1 MKKTSLIISIVII
14 ALVALSA
21 GIITNITMPQTT
33 AEAEYAGVNGYV
45 GNSSTYVPFDGY
57 DMPTGSTL
65 TAINSYSAL
74 VTWLQTSGS
83 SSAQKFGYLTTDIT
97 WTGDMVGSIVQYHHL
112 DCCGYTITITGAIGS
127 NPSIAPEAA
136 SPTGGWPANFYEYNG
151 SDSNAPFNSD
161 FGNKKSPFGGDAGNS
176 YKGFYTWGYMGA
188 VFAYS
193 ELINLNVK
201 YSGNFVFNSTEMY
214 RGQSMGILF
223 GYTYNSK
230 IDNCNVELGYFD
242 NNSVEHPGYIC
253 IRHSEKKGG
262 NNEGQSTACVGGFT
276 GVLDGESASIT
287 NSRIYLSKTSYM
299 AVTTHGYDAAGG
311 PYGYGRSFTGGMVG
325 CLINAASI
333 VNATAAGQGNIR
345 SWVKHDYNQ
354 DGNKNALAGAGII
367 AGINVSTGPAASA
380 YTPKN
385 TGNTSNSSKA
395 TNGTIDGVI
404 CSWAGVAAYYVGS
417 SQYVRGTSNGDLW
430 YHAKTLDGNQS
441 KNGSFFF
448 YGGLI
453 CAHSSGDN
461 IRNIYY
467 TFDKTQAYTVAW
479 DAYRYLQSIDGNANE
494 SGQDK
499 NCELNLDGTKTG
511 AGVQPVACADSYPA
525 ANYLETQIYD
535 EAQSKYVVTSGTWNG
550 ATYNTSDLLKVG
562 NFTSTLTSFT
572 FDGVYEK
579 DANGNTVLD
588 QGNPVLKQFYINARQ
603 TSQGSLS
610 NYYDTLTLEWSDNSS
625 MAAVNAVINC
635 KRIAGYTADSGM
647 IAWTMDVNGSITKLY
662 KKATS
667 VQDAIE
673 NYTVY
678 AQKVVKRAA
687 KNRQIVLKANTG
699 YAVTY
704 SLENSVLTNGYN
716 KVYDGQALSA
726 SDMPKAYIKTINSST
741 GELVQAN
748 ISIAD
753 LTNKTSTYTRYLDN
767 NIWAVY
773 KAGDAARKNF
783 EDIKNAGEYTVRIF
797 NGYTSATNEK
807 SRYDFINETY
817 RIVAY
822 RGDYAKYNKGYVEAT
837 GITEFAPGVTYYTYS
852 TQNGYQVASSYVGGT
867 TYYTLESLSDTYRYT
882 ISQREVDG
890 AWLNNVAPEDFE
902 YSGVLGRFGTGDSFA
917 YAYKAEQAAGHGW
930 ASGETGLK
938 IETLYYKVKYIK
950 TNYTN
955 LEMNEEYY
963 YKDSNEEYQYV
974 GICGAEGEDKYFYI
988 LTDVAAFVDG
998 TEYYIFNE
1006 VTNKFERV
1014 MAEFDENEKYYYKDG
1029 NDQWVEAKNIK
1040 TFAKGVT
1047 YYTAITS
1054 EHYHDLTAEEL
1065 ESFDDAETYYI
1076 KNGEND
1082 YTPAG
1087 DITEFASNTEYA
1099 IIVVEI
1105 DDYVKVVRPF
1115 DEDATYFTQLAI
1127 STDKTDLISTS
1138 TMFYRKGYVQVGSVT
1153 EAGLYR
1159 IYVAGVNSS
1168 NYKLSNTSL
1177 VTEYEIEVS
1186 PVKLGVEFRNVDN
1199 LVYNT
1204 TEQKVSWV
1212 LVNNPSSTNKLAG
1225 SEGSTVATA
1234 KVVIYNAYEATAVV
1248 VTYPDPNRSEYTAA
1262 KDYYVDITLGTTG
1275 NYILPELDDIGTLI
1289 TSKKT
1294 ENNALVNSGEVLADL
1309 VSIEDK
1315 TLTRKITIKKAD
1327 VVLLKQDTEVSTD
1340 LSDAVYFS
1348 DNKAWDLYSALGSA
1362 KTYKVQDGT
1371 NDIYPY
1377 AYYETT
1383 KYTGF
1388 NSLSCVYRGEVK
1400 EVAGKNYDD
1409 FDMVYTNILYYRA
1422 AVEGDVYKFDSSEEG
1437 VNIITGQGYY
1447 VAVISFKDAVYTNYN
1462 KATEYI
1468 VFYVEGISLTLTVN
1482 ASAFKADLPQGVDYI
1497 EKEYNNIDYGL
1508 PFVGELDSSITT
1520 EGVTT
1525 ITYLTKTGE
1534 PYASVSG
1541 ELAAASLITKAGLTF
1556 KFYRLDNSYAGDD
1569 YVMIDEDKYAPSD
1582 EIRKAGTYIVVV
1594 SYEELSFDG
1603 YAIGVQNYTKCDALS
1618 TKYYSLPYFTVIVT
1632 PHAIE
1637 LSVEAAE
1644 KTYSEEFVGNIAYT
1658 ISDGE
1663 YLNGDGAN
1671 LTIVF
1676 ESEGFAAG
1684 AEVGTYFI
1692 TATATGDAA
1701 CNYQFTV
1708 KQTVEN
1714 EKTFTVNKKTLV
1726 YTIENIEK
1734 EYGQAL
1740 NLNSPVPSYSLPD
1753 GAVYGTDDVTPT
1765 NFASEGALA
1774 VTGVGSYAI
1783 TAELTGAKAGN
1794 YDIQVVGNVVVT
1806 PITLTISGDITP
1818 ASNLEY
1824 NAQEKTPVVVFDGV
1838 LAGDIE
1844 DVIAVFEYNNDTTVK
1859 PIYAGEYTARVIGI
1873 SGAKAGNYV
1882 YEVEDKDVEFT
1893 ITPRTVTVSISDV
1906 EIGYGDTHIE
1916 PNGKGYDLVETQ
1928 DFVDSDIQDGS
1939 LIIAFLP
1946 REEEYMDGEPGFEQE
1961 NAITIEISGA
1971 AAASYNFSITR
1982 YGTLSVASKDIAD
1995 IKLVS
2000 NSTTYTG
2007 SDLISQ
2013 IVLDT
2018 KSTGVGI
2025 VEYAKLPAG
2034 VSLVD
2039 AQDEDW
2045 SVVTAVVNAA
2055 IYRVRIEIVDNSS
2068 GYYVDLT
2075 PQEAHYLYFTV
2086 NKADLDAEAIRE
2098 NYSLAIY
2105 YNKIVFMGNFEGEI
2119 MVSPDGVY
2127 DENYEVTD
2135 TLSGCKEKKSYT
2147 FYVKIAESE
2156 NYNESE
2162 LVVLT
2167 NIKTTYDPQQYIDAL
2182 AELGDNFGYK
2192 SVDAYLE
2199 ILQNI
2204 DRNVS
2209 VYDMPIINNSSELTA
2224 AEARYNKLMSVGNKA
2239 IVTTKQIAGL
2249 ASNKTYQI
2257 ASTAALS
2264 SLGLL
2269 VAGLSC
2275 FFIKKKKANNVKEG
2289 K

>member
-33 AEAEYAGVNGYV
+33 AEAEAVGVNGYV
-45 GNSSTYVPFDGY
+45 GNSSTYVPFSGDVPSGIT
-57 DMPTGSTL
+57 P
-65 TAINSYSAL
+65 TAISSYSVF
-74 VTWLQTSGS
+74 VTWMKDSATSAS
-83 SSAQKFGYLTTDIT
+83 PKYGYLTTDIT
-97 WTGDMVGSIVQYHHL
+97 WESGDMLGATIQYHHL
-112 DCCGYTITITGAIGS
+112 DCCGHTITINSTIGS
-127 NPSIAPEAA
+127 NPSITPESSNISGA
-136 SPTGGWPANFYEYNG
+136 WPADGNFVEYKTS
-151 SDSNAPFNSD
+151 SDTSNPLHSNYTA
-161 FGNKKSPFGGDAGNS
+161 NKTPFGANAGNN
-176 YKGFYTWGYMGA
+176 YKGCYTWGYLGSI
-188 VFAYS
+188 FANS
-193 ELINLNVK
+193 ELMNLNVK
-201 YSGNFVFNSTEMY
+201 FSGNFVFNTTNMY
-214 RGQSMGILF
+214 RGQAMGILF
-223 GYTYNSK
+223 GYTLNSK
-230 IDNCNVELGYFD
+230 IDNCNVEFGYFD
-242 NNSVEHPGYIC
+242 NNSVEHEAHIS
-253 IRHSEKKGG
+253 IHHGG
-262 NNEGQSTACVGGFT
+262 RDGDTEGQSTACVGGFT
-276 GVLDGESASIT
+276 GVLDGETASIT
-287 NSRIYLSKTSYM
+287 NSRIYLSKNSYM
-299 AVTTHGYDAAGG
+299 AATTHGLRSGLIN
-311 PYGYGRSFTGGMVG
+311 YGYGRSFVGGMVG
-325 CLINAASI
+325 SLVNAASI

-345 SWVKHDYNQ
+345 AWCKHEYNQ
-354 DGNKNALAGAGII
+354 DSNKNTLAGAGII

-380 YTPKN
+380 YTPAN
-385 TGNTSNSSKA
+385 TGNTSNASKA

-404 CSWAGVAAYYVGS
+404 CSWAGVAAFYVGS
-417 SQYVRGTSNGDLW
+417 SVYVFGDSQGDMW
-430 YHAKTLDGNQS
+430 YHAKTLDGNKT
-441 KNGSFFF
+441 KNGSFYF

-479 DAYRYLQSIDGNANE
+479 DSYRYLQSIDGNANE

-499 NCELNLDGTKTG
+499 NCELNLDGDKTG
-511 AGVQPVACADSYPA
+511 AGVQPVANAGSYPA

-535 EAQSKYVVTSGTWNG
+535 ETQSKYVVTSGTWNE
-550 ATYNTSDLLKVG
+550 ATYNTSDLLQVG
-562 NFTSTLTSFT
+562 NYETKLKYFT

-579 DANGNTVLD
+579 DANGNIVTD
-588 QGNPVLKQFYINARQ
+588 QGNPVLKKFYINARQ

-635 KRIAGYTADSGM
+635 KRISGYTADSGM

-662 KKATS
+662 KKATG

-704 SLENSVLTNGYN
+704 SLENSVLANGYN

-753 LTNKTSTYTRYLDN
+753 LTNKTSTYTQYLDN

-807 SRYDFINETY
+807 SRYDFINETN

-867 TYYTLESLSDTYRYT
+867 TYYTLEPLSDTYRYT

-902 YSGVLGRFGTGDSFA
+902 YSGALGRFGTGDSFA
-917 YAYKAEQAAGHGW
+917 YAYKTEQAAGHGW

-974 GICGAEGEDKYFYI
+974 GICGAEGKDKYFYI
-988 LTDVAAFVDG
+988 LTDVSEFVDG
-998 TEYYIFNE
+998 TEYYIFNSI
-1006 VTNKFERV
+1006 TNKFERV

-1029 NDQWVEAKNIK
+1029 NDQWVEAKDIEI
-1040 TFAKGVT
+1040 FAKGVT
-1047 YYTAITS
+1047 YYTAIT
-1054 EHYHDLTAEEL
+1054 EEL
-1065 ESFDDAETYYI
+1065 YQDLDSEEPFDDEVEYYI

-1087 DITEFASNTEYA
+1087 TISEFDPSKTYA
-1099 IIVVEI
+1099 IKVVNILE
-1105 DDYVKVVRPF
+1105 YVKVVRPF
-1115 DEDATYFTQLAI
+1115 DENQTYYTQLEI
-1127 STDKTDLISTS
+1127 STNKEDEISTS

-1168 NYKLSNTSL
+1168 NYKLSDTSL

-1186 PVKLGVEFRNVDN
+1186 PVKLGVEFRNVN
-1199 LVYNT
+1199 NIVYNT
-1204 TEQKVSWV
+1204 NQQKVSWV
-1212 LVNNPSSTNKLAG
+1212 LVNNPSSTNKLVG

-1234 KVVIYNAYEATAVV
+1234 NVVIYNAYEATAVV

-1348 DNKAWDLYSALGSA
+1348 DNKAWDLYSALGST
-1362 KTYKVQDGT
+1362 KNYKVQDGS
-1371 NDIYPY
+1371 NEVYEE

-1409 FDMVYTNILYYRA
+1409 FDMVYTNIVYYRA
-1422 AVEGDVYKFDSSEEG
+1422 AVDGDVYKFDSSEEG

-1497 EKEYNNIDYGL
+1497 EKEYNNMDYGL

-1534 PYASVSG
+1534 PYAAVSG

-1569 YVMIDEDKYAPSD
+1569 YVMIDEDKYAPSN

-1708 KQTVEN
+1708 KQTEEN

-1726 YTIENIEK
+1726 YTIANIEK

-1818 ASNLEY
+1818 ASSLEY

-1844 DVIAVFEYNNDTTVK
+1844 DVIAVFEYNDDTTVK

-1893 ITPRTVTVSISDV
+1893 ITPRTVTVSIADV

-2025 VEYAKLPAG
+2025 VEFAKLPSG

-2127 DENYEVTD
+2127 DENYEITD

-2192 SVDAYLE
+2192 SVDTYLQ